1 MNSDCAIIKPK
12 LYSVVV
18 IDFALKKYLFILY
31 YFMWG
36 DRKMNMRLSLS
47 KRILLAISSAFLCI
61 STMPDSQ
68 AAAVGE
74 YISINATG
82 GAVSSTDTT
91 NQTST
96 GAQAPRS
103 IAIGENA
110 STANQT
116 GASGSIAIGYNSTTN
131 TNGNAISIGSNSNAA
146 GVGSVTLGYEAGT
159 TNTSSLTTI
168 SIGRWANNEVA
179 GEQNIA
185 IGDSAGS
192 YKIDGGQ
199 SASNRTTY
207 NGTIT
212 SNSSGN
218 VSIGLL
224 AGANVTPV
232 STGWIAGHNTFI
244 GQSTGYNST
253 GDANVAMGQQA
264 AQSMNGSYNVGLG
277 DQAGREAK
285 GSYNYFGQER
295 AGFRMSG
302 SNNIAIGYWSNN
314 GFNIDG
320 TAVTADNTIALGYKT
335 LTRGSNSNA
344 IGYTA
349 SANGAS
355 SNALGDAAT
364 ASGEKS
370 IAIGTG
376 AEATGIQSISIGT
389 SNSVVGDY
397 SGAIGNPSTVSGDR
411 SYSIGNTNTV
421 SANDAFVLGN
431 SVTADVDNSVYL
443 GANSRATVGSAI
455 NTAVLKSDGSEG
467 STTTAGDTGT
477 VSSATV
483 NGVTYG
489 GFAGATASGVVTVGA
504 SGTERRIQNVA
515 AGEISKTSTDAINGS
530 QLYAVANTV
539 ATIDSRMDKVGAGAA
554 ALAALHP
561 LDFDPDAKWDF
572 AAGYGNYAGA
582 DAVAIGAYYR
592 PDEDTMFSV
601 GSSFGGGEN
610 MINAGVSLKVGG
622 GNHVSTSKVAM
633 AKEIKDLRKE
643 VEALKSGM
651 LDVNAGKRLDTS
663 KLQLFPDVPKNHW
676 AYEYVSVL
684 KGNGMLEGYPDG
696 TFDGDRPMTRY
707 EFATMLY
714 RSMLNGAELSERLL
728 QEFAPELER
737 FTVDAVHTDKNGNP
751 TIERVRVTKN
761 K

>member
-1 MNSDCAIIKPK
+1 
-12 LYSVVV
+12 
-18 IDFALKKYLFILY
+18 
-31 YFMWG
+31 
-36 DRKMNMRLSLS
+36 MNMRLSLK

-159 TNTSSLTTI
+159 TNTSSKTTI

-192 YKIDGGQ
+192 YKIAGGK
-199 SASNRTTY
+199 SASNQTTY

-212 SNSSGN
+212 SKSSGN

-376 AEATGIQSISIGT
+376 AKATGIQSISIGT

>member
-1 MNSDCAIIKPK
+1 
-12 LYSVVV
+12 
-18 IDFALKKYLFILY
+18 
-31 YFMWG
+31 MWG

-68 AAAVGE
+68 AAGE

-82 GAVSSTDTT
+82 RAVSSTDTT
-91 NQTST
+91 NQAST

-192 YKIDGGQ
+192 YKIAGGK
-199 SASNRTTY
+199 SASNQTTY

-212 SNSSGN
+212 SKSSGN

-232 STGWIAGHNTFI
+232 STSWIAGHNTFI

-314 GFNIDG
+314 GFNIDE

-376 AEATGIQSISIGT
+376 AKATGIQSISIGT

-397 SGAIGNPSTVSGDR
+397 SGAIGAIGDTSTVSGDR

-455 NTAVLKSDGSEG
+455 NTAVLKSDRSAG

-539 ATIDSRMDKVGAGAA
+539 ATTTQQVENNTNSINTIGRDIKSLDSRMDKVGAGAA